1 MYRVR
6 CLPPRVVD
14 SLGRS
19 QTDSVY
25 SSLGTR
31 TESVDSL
38 SCAQV
43 EGLLFSNALHL
54 WSVIESVG

>member
-6 CLPPRVVD
+6 CLFPRVAY

-19 QTDSVY
+19 QTDNVY

-38 SCAQV
+38 SCVQV
-43 EGLLFSNALHL
+43 KVFLFSNALHL